1 MSYLI
6 NHFDIISFFILFIC
20 LFLIFFYYIMMKM
33 QNKSKNVYS
42 SWSLICESGYLGTDK
57 LYLGDA
63 QAANNMKF
71 IHDCQIMTVLSV
83 GE

>member
-1 MSYLI
+1 
-6 NHFDIISFFILFIC
+6 
-20 LFLIFFYYIMMKM
+20 MKM